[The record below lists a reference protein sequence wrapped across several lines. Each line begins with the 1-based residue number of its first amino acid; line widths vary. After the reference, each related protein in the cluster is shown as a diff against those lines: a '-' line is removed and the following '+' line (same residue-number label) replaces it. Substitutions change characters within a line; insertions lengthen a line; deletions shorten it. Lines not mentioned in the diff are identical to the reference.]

1 MLKSKYT
8 LDAFQEEACE
18 CIDKGINVL
27 VSAPTGSGK
36 TAIAEYSIER
46 TKEKYPEGKI
56 IYTCPIKSLCN
67 EKYYDMV
74 GSYEKIN
81 KEMGTTYT
89 IGLMTGDIIINPDA
103 DIIIMTTEVLYN
115 LIMGAHKEK
124 DKKILDTE
132 KIDTEKIDT
141 ETGSKIFEPKCVIF
155 DEVHYINDDSRGH
168 VWEKCIISCLLGWDC
183 YLTLLSAT
191 IGNIDSMIAWLNS
204 INPAKKF
211 KSIVKTERPVPLKEW
226 IVCDKAI
233 LPISGENYE
242 RTKKYWIKQEKD
254 GYSVGHELN
263 KLCKL
268 IELTNDDDAELEL
281 WFGMPVIFFVLSK
294 IKCIELAEMVTH
306 TFTTYE
312 EHNHIMT
319 FFDHN
324 LKEFSNCS
332 QYVNLRKIIGKGI
345 AYHHSGLIPK
355 IREVVEFLIKRKF
368 IKVVFA
374 TETFA
379 VGLNFP
385 VKTVVMTSL
394 TKPSEL
400 GMRNLEVSEY
410 KQMAG
415 RAGRRFIDKVGHVIF
430 WFYPY
435 CNVKDPYPLWSIVNL
450 VINGPINS
458 VESKYLIDPNYIIKT
473 IGQNRSRIYTD
484 NSFKFYKENKT
495 ISSSPTVSDKF
506 KKLFDIELKT
516 REFEKL
522 GISYVDK
529 SRKKLF
535 QKLSKDEQN
544 EFNLLVKQTFS
555 KSKSQYENF
564 IDWET
569 DIIDFLKSSDLVT
582 QSDEKYCL
590 TTKGEIAICF
600 NEINPVIFANE
611 YPKILESSEDI
622 LPILSMFID
631 DGKKNNS
638 NPRNSIV
645 DYWEKLLYSKY
656 SAYVEKCP
664 KWNFYPTN
672 SFLINDWLSDTSI
685 TLDQLS
691 IDYEIDIGIIV
702 KILIKMYQLAEELI
716 KNLEKINR
724 ADLADYLNGQKQL
737 LIRHP
742 LKIESLYTK

>member
-8 LDAFQEEACE
+8 LDTFQEEACD
-18 CIDKGINVL
+18 CIDKGIHVL

-36 TAIAEYSIER
+36 TAIAEYSIEK
-46 TKEKYPEGKI
+46 TKEKYPDGKI
-56 IYTCPIKSLCN
+56 VYTCPIKSLCN

-74 GSYEKIN
+74 ISYEKIN
-81 KEMGTTYT
+81 KELKTNYL

-115 LIMGAHKEK
+115 LIM
-124 DKKILDTE
+124 TS
-132 KIDTEKIDT
+132 
-141 ETGSKIFEPKCVIF
+141 SKITVDDNYSDMSYQQKNFEPKCVIF

-168 VWEKCIISCLLGWDC
+168 IWEKCIISCLLNWDC

-191 IGNIDSMIAWLNS
+191 IGNIDSIITWLNS
-204 INPAKKF
+204 INSSKIF
-211 KSIVKTERPVPLKEW
+211 KPIIKTQRPVPLKEW
-226 IVCDKAI
+226 VICDNEI

-242 RTKKYWIKQEKD
+242 KTKKYWIKQEKD
-254 GYSVGHELN
+254 GYSTKYELD

-268 IELTNDDDAELEL
+268 IQLTNDDNAELEM

-294 IKCIELAEMVTH
+294 VKCIELAEMLTQ
-306 TFTTYE
+306 TFTTYKE
-312 EHNHIMT
+312 CNQIIT
-319 FFDHN
+319 FFDYN
-324 LKEFSNCS
+324 LKEFESCS
-332 QYVNLRKIIGKGI
+332 QYINLRKIIGKGV

-355 IREVVEFLIKRKF
+355 IREVVEFLIKRKL

-394 TKPSEL
+394 TKPSEH
-400 GMRNLEVSEY
+400 GFRNLQVSEY

-435 CNVKDPYPLWSIVNL
+435 CNIKDAYPSWSIVNS
-450 VINGPINS
+450 VINGTINS
-458 VESKYLIDPNYIIKT
+458 IESKYLIDPNYMIKT
-473 IGQNRSRIYTD
+473 LSLNKSRVYTD
-484 NSFKFYKENKT
+484 NSFKFYKQDKT
-495 ISSSPTVSDKF
+495 ISLAPVIPEKF
-506 KKLFDIELKT
+506 KKLFDIEFKT
-516 REFEKL
+516 REFNQM
-522 GISYVDK
+522 GISYTDK
-529 SRKKLF
+529 SYKKLL
-535 QKLSKDEQN
+535 QKISKQEQI
-544 EFNLLVKQTFS
+544 EFNTLIHQTFN
-555 KSKSQYENF
+555 KSKSEYENF

-569 DIIDFLKSSDLVT
+569 YITNFLLKNDLVVKL
-582 QSDEKYCL
+582 DEYYGL
-590 TTKGEIAICF
+590 STKGEIAMCF
-600 NEINPVIFANE
+600 NEINPVFFANE
-611 YPKILESSEDI
+611 HEKILESAENI

-631 DGKKNNS
+631 DGKKNDKIINDS
-638 NPRNSIV
+638 KI
-645 DYWEKLLYSKY
+645 DYWEKLMYSKY
-656 SAYVEKCP
+656 SEYTEKCP
-664 KWNFYPTN
+664 KWKFFPMNN
-672 SFLINDWLSDTSI
+672 MLINEWLNDITI

-691 IDYEIDIGIIV
+691 INYEIDVGIIV
-702 KILIKMYQLAEELI
+702 KILIKMYQITEELI

-724 ADLADYLNGQKQL
+724 ADLANFLNKQKQL